1 MYVYMYL
8 YTHKY
13 IYMYIYLCIYTY
25 ICIYMY
31 IYLCIYTLKH
41 SRHTQTHVH
50 QDIRIFKTHKDT
62 HAPEAAPS
70 IQRAVSGLTVVLLV
84 PVSGFVADSPPTA
97 TTSTLPNSLLQ
108 QFVLQFRYIYP
119 HTYIC
124 IYIYTYVCLYMYIV
138 LECICVYS
146 VYVYKPK
153 CTCMYM

>member
-1 MYVYMYL
+1 M
-8 YTHKY
+8 H
-13 IYMYIYLCIYTY
+13 IYLCIYTY

-119 HTYIC
+119 HTHIYVY
-124 IYIYTYVCLYMYIV
+124 IYIHM
-138 LECICVYS
+138 CV
-146 VYVYKPK
+146 
-153 CTCMYM
+153 CTCILYLNAYAYTVCMCTNLSVHACIRRYP